1 MWTTLRALAALF
13 LATAGVAVQA
23 RGETTAFRPE
33 VDVALVLAVD
43 VSRSMDD
50 MEQWVQREGYIAAFR
65 HPDVH
70 QAIAEGLI
78 GAIAV
83 TYLEW
88 AGAESLRVVVPWT
101 RIDGRE
107 TAEAFARELAW
118 APISSLP
125 RTSISSALQ
134 YAGLMLDGSPYQGLR
149 RVVDLSGDG
158 PNNDGRPVT
167 HARDR
172 LIREGV
178 VINGLPIMVSRAD
191 GLFSLDNLDHYF
203 EDCVIGGPG
212 AFLITVDDIDQ
223 LPTAIRR
230 KLVLEIAGR
239 QPVEPSRVIPASVSV
254 REPVDCFIGEK
265 LYDAYLRGP

>member
-1 MWTTLRALAALF
+1 MWTTLRALSVLI
-13 LATAGVAVQA
+13 LATTGVAAQA
-23 RGETTAFRPE
+23 PSGTTEHRPE

-50 MEQWVQREGYIAAFR
+50 TEQWVQREGYVAAFR

-83 TYLEW
+83 TYVEW
-88 AGAESLRVVVPWT
+88 AGVESLRVVAPWT
-101 RIDGRE
+101 RIDGPE

-118 APISSLP
+118 ASISSLP

-134 YAGLMLDGSPYQGLR
+134 YAGVMLDGSPYRGLR

-158 PNNDGRPVT
+158 PNNDGRTVT
-167 HARDR
+167 QARDR
-172 LIREGV
+172 LIREGA

-212 AFLITVDDIDQ
+212 AFLITVTDIDQ
-223 LPTAIRR
+223 LPNAIRR

-239 QPVEPSRVIPASVSV
+239 QPGQPAKIVPASALV
-254 REPVDCFIGEK
+254 RDSVDCLIGEK
-265 LYDAYLRGP
+265 LYGRFLRGP

>member
-1 MWTTLRALAALF
+1 MRDSLRTACAAAL
-13 LATAGVAVQA
+13 LLWAAPSPAT
-23 RGETTAFRPE
+23 ETEIDIRPE

-50 MEQWVQREGYIAAFR
+50 TEQWVQREGYIAAFR
-65 HPDVH
+65 HPEVH
-70 QAIAEGLI
+70 RAVAEGLI

-88 AGAESLRVVVPWT
+88 AGSESLRVVVPWT
-101 RIDGRE
+101 RIDGAE
-107 TAEAFARELAW
+107 TAEAFAQELAW

-125 RTSISSALQ
+125 RTSISGALQ
-134 YAGLMLDGSPYQGLR
+134 YSGIMFDGSPYQGLR
-149 RVVDLSGDG
+149 RVIDLSGDG
-158 PNNDGRPVT
+158 PNNDGRSVART
-167 HARDR
+167 RDR

-191 GLFSLDNLDHYF
+191 GLFSLDNLDHYY

-212 AFLITVDDIDQ
+212 AFLIAVNEIEQ
-223 LPTAIRR
+223 LPNAIRR

-239 QPVEPSRVIPASVSV
+239 QPVQPARIILASGTV
-254 REPVDCFIGEK
+254 RDPVDCFIGEK